1 MRAMKCF
8 YYFKD
13 KARSRRQR
21 SAPELKEQEK
31 LQLSGVERVA
41 KSSCSSTSSP
51 RGIPK
56 LYEEKGHNLR
66 VFSFNELR
74 SATSDFSRLLKIG
87 EGGFG
92 SVYKGS
98 IKPVDGNG
106 DPVLVAIKRLNKD
119 ALQVYETQQISWEVI
134 CHRMLQINKFSE
146 NIS

>member
-1 MRAMKCF
+1 MKCF
-8 YYFKD
+8 YYFKFIH
-13 KARSRRQR
+13 KGRGQR

-31 LQLSGVERVA
+31 SQFSGSERVT

-66 VFSFNELR
+66 VFSFSELKR
-74 SATSDFSRLLKIG
+74 ATSDFNRLLKIG

-92 SVYKGS
+92 SVFKGS

-106 DPVLVAIKRLNKD
+106 ENLLVAIKRLNKD
-119 ALQVYETQQISWEVI
+119 ALQV
-134 CHRMLQINKFSE
+134 
-146 NIS
+146 

>member
-1 MRAMKCF
+1 VTILEIELCEMKCF
-8 YYFKD
+8 SIFKD
-13 KARSRRQR
+13 KYKGRGQR

-31 LQLSGVERVA
+31 HQFSGSDRVT

-66 VFSFNELR
+66 VFSFSELKR
-74 SATSDFSRLLKIG
+74 ATNDFNRLLKIG

-92 SVYKGS
+92 SVFKGS
-98 IKPVDGNG
+98 IKPDDGNG

-119 ALQVYETQQISWEVI
+119 ALQV
-134 CHRMLQINKFSE
+134 
-146 NIS
+146 